1 MEMHSLSPFRN
12 EAQKVMKQFLR
23 KIANNSRMN
32 LDQVNGHLTYT
43 RRGKRKGDS

>member
-32 LDQVNGHLTYT
+32 LDQVNEWSPDLY
-43 RRGKRKGDS
+43 KKG